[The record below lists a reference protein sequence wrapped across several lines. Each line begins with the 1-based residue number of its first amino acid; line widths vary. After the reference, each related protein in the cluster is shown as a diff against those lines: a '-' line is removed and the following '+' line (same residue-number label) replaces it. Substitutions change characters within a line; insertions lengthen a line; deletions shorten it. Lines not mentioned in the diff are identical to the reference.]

1 MSVMVPPTDAERP
14 HIERGPRGVR
24 LGSNYAMVLDAASRL
39 PALIWTNMMLALETQ
54 GMWSDKS
61 ASTEST
67 ERQNVDISFTFHRK
81 RTLHTCDNE
90 RRSKGSIRKA
100 EIYRKTSNGSVA
112 RVARVAVIDE

>member
-14 HIERGPRGVR
+14 HIEHGPRGVR

-39 PALIWTNMMLALETQ
+39 PALIWTNMMLAFETQ

-67 ERQNVDISFTFHRK
+67 DGKMWISVSPFTG
-81 RTLHTCDNE
+81 
-90 RRSKGSIRKA
+90 KGHNILVTTREDPK
-100 EIYRKTSNGSVA
+100 
-112 RVARVAVIDE
+112 DH